1 MKLVRHFAQRY
12 LYVVKLRRKNI
23 FYELESKRG
32 RERERGSGSI
42 SECGS
47 ADKTTKVFIA
57 DAKITDL
64 KVCHRESSLD
74 QVVVEAQL
82 STKLPNDQK
91 VVVSYTDAPSSSV

>member
-12 LYVVKLRRKNI
+12 FYVVKLRRKNI
-23 FYELESKRG
+23 FYELETERG
-32 RERERGSGSI
+32 RERESGSI

-64 KVCHRESSLD
+64 KVCLRLSSLD
-74 QVVVEAQL
+74 QVVVEAQW
-82 STKLPNDQK
+82 SKKLPNDQK
-91 VVVSYTDAPSSSV
+91 VVVSCTDAPNSSV